1 MYNKLDDDDPEL
13 GTKMM
18 LMVMRKYMS
27 SGSAPSQKWTLDMH
41 RKQGENETSAD
52 VWDRIKTCAAALESC
67 GRIQS
72 HLSLIDALKQNL
84 GPAHVSW
91 VNTIDDS
98 YTLEDVDVAVYD
110 KGRFVDHK
118 ENKGGLFWQSGLSGR

>member
-1 MYNKLDDDDPEL
+1 
-13 GTKMM
+13 
-18 LMVMRKYMS
+18 
-27 SGSAPSQKWTLDMH
+27 MH

-91 VNTIDDS
+91 VNDLDDS

-110 KGRFVDHK
+110 KGMFVDHR
-118 ENKGGLFWQSGLSGR
+118 ENKGDSYLAERLIRPLIKRTLVISLSVNSLLVLRGLKIRSIS

>member
-1 MYNKLDDDDPEL
+1 
-13 GTKMM
+13 
-18 LMVMRKYMS
+18 
-27 SGSAPSQKWTLDMH
+27 MH

-84 GPAHVSW
+84 GPAPW

-98 YTLEDVDVAVYD
+98 YTLEDVDVC
-110 KGRFVDHK
+110 
-118 ENKGGLFWQSGLSGR
+118 GLRQG